1 MSGAL
6 GALVIHGIGTPEENF
21 ADGLIEKIGG
31 QLGARA
37 SRVVWQPIFWSK
49 ALNREEDD
57 FDAAMKSAV
66 DPSGEHIPL
75 RWSAVRKF
83 VVHNLGDAVAYQRE
97 PERAAYTRINHIVST
112 KIGELKQQLDDPTAP
127 IVVLAHSL
135 GGHIMSSYIWDR
147 QHPNA
152 RGGGP
157 AALEPLPTLVGMVTF
172 GCNIPLLALALN
184 AAVPID
190 VPGPGVTKPALVTAS
205 RWLNFLDADDVLG
218 WPLRPLY
225 GQAAAKFTP
234 AQQVTFSKLEDYEIN
249 AGNILESWN
258 PASHDGYWTDRDF
271 VTPAAAFLATL
282 LDALDA

>member
-6 GALVIHGIGTPEENF
+6 GALVIHGIGTPKCGF
-21 ADGLIEKIGG
+21 ASPMIDKIGG

-37 SRVVWQPIFWSK
+37 SRVVWQPILWST
-49 ALNREEDD
+49 ALNKEEDR
-57 FDAAMKSAV
+57 FDAVMKTAA

-75 RWSAVRKF
+75 RWACVRKF
-83 VVHNLGDAVAYQRE
+83 IVHNLGDAIAYQRE
-97 PERAAYTRINHIVST
+97 REPAAYVRINRIVSD
-112 KIGELKQQLDDPTAP
+112 KIGELKAKLNDPSAP
-127 IVVLAHSL
+127 IVILAHSL

-147 QHPNA
+147 QA
-152 RGGGP
+152 RHKKGV
-157 AALEPLPTLVGMVTF
+157 ADEYERLSTLAGMVTF
-172 GCNIPLLALALN
+172 GCNIPLFTLALS

-190 VPGPGVTKPALVTAS
+190 LPGPDVTKPALIAAS

-225 GQAAAKFTP
+225 AKDASTFD
-234 AQQVTFSKLEDYEIN
+234 AIQQRTLSKLEDYEIN

-271 VTPAAAFLATL
+271 VTPAAAFLGTV
-282 LDALDA
+282 LDAIDA

>member
-6 GALVIHGIGTPEENF
+6 GALVIHGIGTPKPDF
-21 ADGLIEKIGG
+21 AQGLIGKIDG

-37 SRVVWQPIFWSK
+37 SRVVWQSIFWS
-49 ALNREEDD
+49 AELNTEETQ
-57 FDAAMKSAV
+57 FDAAMRSAA

-75 RWSAVRKF
+75 RWAFLRRF
-83 VVHNLGDAVAYQRE
+83 IVHNLGDAIAYQRE
-97 PERAAYTRINHIVST
+97 PERAAYTRINKIVSDR
-112 KIGELKQQLDDPTAP
+112 IGELTAKLNDPTAP

-147 QHPNA
+147 QHPNP
-152 RGGGP
+152 RGGSDH
-157 AALEPLPTLVGMVTF
+157 LQPLPALAGMVTF
-172 GCNIPLLALALN
+172 GCNIPLFGLALN
-184 AAVPID
+184 AAVPVD
-190 VPGPGVTKPALVTAS
+190 LPGAGVTKPALVAAS

-225 GQAAAKFTP
+225 AQAQAKFTP
-234 AQQVTFSKLEDYEIN
+234 AQRITFSKLEDYEIN

-271 VTPAAAFLATL
+271 VTPAAAFLGTV
-282 LDALDA
+282 LDAIDA